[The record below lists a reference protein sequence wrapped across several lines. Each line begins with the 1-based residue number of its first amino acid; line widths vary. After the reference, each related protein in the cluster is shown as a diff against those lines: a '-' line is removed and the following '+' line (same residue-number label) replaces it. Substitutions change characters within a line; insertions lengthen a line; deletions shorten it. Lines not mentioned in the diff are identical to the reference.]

1 MTVTCSV
8 NTVASSIAG
17 LTITGVTIKDLTAI
31 PDSAKML
38 CPILIPQPND
48 YMTNVKVSFETFGS
62 NTGAKLNMEYDLNY
76 VYLHCEAGSG
86 VNAFAPFSDLMTKLA
101 AILVVIM
108 SNDKVNGLVDLQLQ
122 NVGNVGVINDPAGNS
137 YWGVLLSFHVLEY
150 AQ

>member
-8 NTVASSIAG
+8 NTVATAISG
-17 LTITGVTIKDLTAI
+17 LTVSGVTIKDITAI

-38 CPILIPQPND
+38 CPVLIPQPND
-48 YMTNVKVSFETFGS
+48 YMSGTKMAFETFGS
-62 NTGAKLNMEYDLNY
+62 MGTAKMNMEYDLNY

-101 AILVVIM
+101 SILVVIM

-122 NVGNVGVINDPAGNS
+122 NVGNIGIINDPAGNS
-137 YWGVLLSFHVLEY
+137 YWGVLLSFHVLEFS
-150 AQ
+150 Q

>member
-8 NTVASSIAG
+8 NTVATAISG
-17 LTITGVTIKDLTAI
+17 LTVSGVTIKDITAI

-38 CPILIPQPND
+38 CPVLIPQPND
-48 YMTNVKVSFETFGS
+48 YMSGTKMTFETFGS
-62 NTGAKLNMEYDLNY
+62 MGTAKMNMEYDLNY

-86 VNAFAPFSDLMTKLA
+86 INAFAPFSDLMTKLA
-101 AILVVIM
+101 SILVVIM

-122 NVGNVGVINDPAGNS
+122 NVGNIGIINDPAGNS
-137 YWGVLLSFHVLEY
+137 YWGVLLSFHVLEF